1 MGKGVL
7 YGYFIIVYSLINF
20 STICHAPTPLSLSK
34 FVSNNVL
41 MFCGIK
47 RIMGHWV
54 DELRYNIWLL
64 LLDGS
69 DIHHSAYIEVLFYL
83 KLFHTCDP
91 AIRFGLYWSLLK
103 YINFLLI
110 KKIIK
115 KRKEKKREWSD
126 LNIGLINQD
135 YIMCILRIVVVY
147 MMAKHVIK
155 S

>member
-1 MGKGVL
+1 MVKGVL
-7 YGYFIIVYSLINF
+7 YDYFIIVYSLTNF
-20 STICHAPTPLSLSK
+20 STICHALTPLSLSK
-34 FVSNNVL
+34 FVSSNVL

-91 AIRFGLYWSLLK
+91 AIRFGLYWSLLQ

-115 KRKEKKREWSD
+115 KKKRREKRMIRFEYWIDQSR
-126 LNIGLINQD
+126 LYCGTKWAFALFGQIN
-135 YIMCILRIVVVY
+135 
-147 MMAKHVIK
+147 
-155 S
+155 